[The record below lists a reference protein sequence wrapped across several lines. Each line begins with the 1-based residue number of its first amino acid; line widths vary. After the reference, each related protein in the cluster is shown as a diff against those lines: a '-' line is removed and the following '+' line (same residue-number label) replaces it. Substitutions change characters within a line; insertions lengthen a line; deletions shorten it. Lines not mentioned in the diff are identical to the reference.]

1 MRISLSDAPQRS
13 EEWHEARK
21 GLVTASSV
29 GAILGVDPYRTPRDV
44 VRQMVRDHHGA
55 EREFNGNVA
64 TEHGTFHEYGALVD
78 YQMETGN
85 RAENCGFYARDN
97 WIGAS
102 PDALVGDDG
111 LLEIKC
117 PYRLRAG
124 EGEHRSINEQPHY
137 YAQMQVQMYVTGREW
152 CDFYQWAAHSTML
165 ERVSLDDSWIEQN
178 IPILMQFYKS
188 LASELENKDHL
199 QTLRREIET
208 PHTAKLLKEYD
219 EVCDQLD
226 FAAARK
232 KEIVD
237 ELVRIA
243 KERNALVCGRKLT
256 KVEREGSVSYA
267 QVVKKH
273 CPGIDLEPYRGKPS
287 VSWRLS

>member
-1 MRISLSDAPQRS
+1 MATFLSDAPQRS
-13 EEWHEARK
+13 EEWHETRK
-21 GLVTASSV
+21 GLVTASAV
-29 GAILGVDPYRTPRDV
+29 GAILGLDPYRDQQDV
-44 VRQMVRDHHGA
+44 VRQLVRDYHGA
-55 EREFNGNVA
+55 EREFTGNVA

-85 RAENCGFYARDN
+85 RAENCGFFSRDN

-117 PYRLRAG
+117 PYRMRAG

-137 YAQMQVQMYVTGREW
+137 YAQMQVQMYVTGRRW
-152 CDFYQWAAHSTML
+152 CDFYQWAAHATML
-165 ERVSLDDSWIEQN
+165 ERVEINEVWLARH
-178 IPILMQFYKS
+178 IPILMDFYRSLIVELDNKS
-188 LASELENKDHL
+188 HL
-199 QTLRREIET
+199 QPLRREIET
-208 PHTAKLLKEYD
+208 PHAAKLLKEYD

-226 FAAARK
+226 FATARK

-243 KERNALVCGRKLT
+243 KERDALVCGRKLT
-256 KVEREGSVSYA
+256 KVEREGAVSYA

-273 CPGIDLEPYRGKPS
+273 CPGVDLEPYRGKPS